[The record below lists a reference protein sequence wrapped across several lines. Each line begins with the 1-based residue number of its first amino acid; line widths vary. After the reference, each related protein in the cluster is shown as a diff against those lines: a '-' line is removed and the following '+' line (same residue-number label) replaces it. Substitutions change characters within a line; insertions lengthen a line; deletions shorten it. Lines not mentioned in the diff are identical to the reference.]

1 MESILASSETLPV
14 VSLAEISKHSSFD
27 DLWMVI
33 YNVVY
38 DVTKFK
44 STHPGGAEVLID
56 CGGVDATHAFEDVGH
71 TKEALLI
78 LANNVVG
85 ILPSHEQITYAPPK
99 PDEECE
105 RIMRRKKK
113 WSQERFRHRAS
124 VAVFASLAITALVGF
139 AMLQRVRWSR
149 AIP

>member
-1 MESILASSETLPV
+1 MDTLAAASEALPV
-14 VSLAEISKHSSFD
+14 VTLAEISKHSSCD

-33 YNVVY
+33 YNKVY
-38 DVTKFK
+38 DVSNFK
-44 STHPGGAEVLID
+44 NTHPGGAEVLID

-85 ILPSHEQITYAPPK
+85 ILPSHEQIAYAPPK
-99 PDEECE
+99 PDKEQE
-105 RIMRRKKK
+105 RILRRKKK
-113 WSQERFRHRAS
+113 WNQERFRHRAS